1 MMASRDRRQ
10 QRRHLLRKQGGR
22 CHWCG
27 FPVVEVPTGGEPF
40 RDTSP
45 PGTRW
50 ATTDHVIPRS
60 LGGSSTV
67 TNVVVACHLCNAA
80 RTNRTDTY
88 MPADAED
95 EAA

>member
-1 MMASRDRRQ
+1 MGSPDRRQ
-10 QRRHLLRKQGGR
+10 QRRYLLRKQGGR

-27 FPVVEVPTGGEPF
+27 FPIVEVPTGGEPF
-40 RDTSP
+40 RDDP
-45 PGTRW
+45 PIGARW

-60 LGGSSTV
+60 LGGSSAV

-80 RTNRTDTY
+80 RTNCTDTCV
-88 MPADAED
+88 PAAAEGA